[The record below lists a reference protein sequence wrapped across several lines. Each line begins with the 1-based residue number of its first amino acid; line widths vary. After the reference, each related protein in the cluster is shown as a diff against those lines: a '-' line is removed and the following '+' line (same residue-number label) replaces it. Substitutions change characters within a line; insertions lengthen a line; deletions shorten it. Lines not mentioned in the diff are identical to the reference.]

1 MRRAVLEKKLK
12 RKLKKSFPNGVD
24 VKVEEDCIRVI
35 GQLSDWEDIV
45 EACRLCVVKDE
56 NIHVVN
62 DIVFMGAD
70 GNPKN
75 IPPMRVP
82 KERSGEL
89 EGKKPDVLI
98 IGGGI
103 SGVSIARE
111 LSKWNLKILLL
122 EKEPDLAMQ
131 ASGRNDGEVHPG
143 VDLNKGSLKQHYVLL
158 GNQMYDQVCNELDV
172 PFKRRGQYACFT
184 QGYLYPIAAVYAW
197 QRKHVCGVKDTEI
210 IGKKRLR
217 EQEPGLNDQLKFA
230 LYNPSAGCVSPY
242 ELTIAYAENAV
253 SNGADVSLN
262 TAVLAM
268 EVKEDRIIS
277 VETNKGTVYPKLV
290 INAAGTF
297 AEDVAAMAHDRFYSI
312 HPRKGTNSILDKK
325 AGHLV
330 RSIASI
336 MVISHKKTYSKG
348 GGILR
353 TVDDNILV
361 GPNAIETYEKENF
374 ATDQSSINEVFA
386 KQKRTARGLS
396 ESDIITYFTGVR
408 ASTFEED
415 FIIEKGRKTKNL
427 IHCAGI
433 QSPGLTTAPAVA
445 LDIERMA
452 VEELAGIM
460 TVTRK
465 ENYDPRRKGIPVL
478 RNMSE
483 AERTGMIKQN
493 PDYGVIICRCEEI
506 SKGEIIDALNSPIS
520 VPTIDGVKKRVRPG
534 MGRCQGGFCMPLIA
548 KIISEHEKIPLHEV
562 KKSSPDS
569 YITFGET
576 KGGAL

>member
-1 MRRAVLEKKLK
+1 MNRAALEKKLK
-12 RKLKKSFPNGVD
+12 RKLKKSFPEGVD
-24 VKVEEDCIRVI
+24 VKAEEDCIRVT

-45 EACRLCVVKDE
+45 KACRLCVVKDK
-56 NIHVVN
+56 NLHVVN
-62 DIVFMGAD
+62 DIKLIGKD
-70 GNPKN
+70 GKPEN
-75 IPPMRVP
+75 IPPMRIP
-82 KERSGEL
+82 KESSGEL

-111 LSKWNLKILLL
+111 LSKWNLSILLVD
-122 EKEPDLAMQ
+122 KEPDLALQ

-143 VDLNKGSLKQHYVLL
+143 IDLNKGSLKQHYVLL

-172 PFKRRGQYACFT
+172 PFKRRGQYVCFT
-184 QGYLYPIAAVYAW
+184 QRFIYPIIVAYAW
-197 QRKHVCGVKDTEI
+197 HRKHICGVKDTKV

-217 EQEPGLNDQLKFA
+217 EQEPELSDEFKYA

-253 SNGADVSLN
+253 LNGAEVSLN
-262 TAVLAM
+262 TAVLGM
-268 EVKEDRIIS
+268 EVREGRIVA
-277 VETNKGTVYPKLV
+277 VETNKGTIYPKLV

-297 AEDVAAMAHDRFYSI
+297 AENVAAMAKDRFYSI
-312 HPRKGTNSILDKK
+312 HPRKGTNTILDKK

-336 MVISHKKTYSKG
+336 KMISLKKTYSKG

-353 TVDDNILV
+353 TVDDNLLV

-374 ATDQSSINEVFA
+374 STDKSSIDEVFA
-386 KQKRTARGLS
+386 KQRRTAKNLS
-396 ESDIITYFTGVR
+396 ERDIITYFTGVR
-408 ASTFEED
+408 APTFEED

-452 VEELAGIM
+452 VEELSKIM
-460 TVTRK
+460 AVTRK
-465 ENYDPRRKGIPVL
+465 ENYNPRRKGIPVL

-483 AERTGMIKQN
+483 DERTRMIKEN

-534 MGRCQGGFCMPLIA
+534 MGRCQGGFCMPLISQ
-548 KIISEHEKIPLHEV
+548 IISEHEKISLNEV
-562 KKSSPDS
+562 KKSAPGS